1 MEPLKKIICLIYEEE
16 QMRESNEP
24 VNSNPEAFERLINT
38 VRVKLY
44 KTGMAI
50 LKNDDDVCDAIQ
62 ETLLSAYKNFGSLR
76 EEQYFSTWIIRIM
89 INKCYDI
96 IKKKQK
102 VAYLNEKME
111 IEADDAYYDRYK
123 EDSTVERVLNQ
134 INPDLK
140 LVTVLY
146 YYDEFSV
153 KEISEMLNLPE
164 GTVKSRLARA
174 RDKMY
179 EILKM
184 EEGER
189 IG

>member
-1 MEPLKKIICLIYEEE
+1 
-16 QMRESNEP
+16 MREVNEP
-24 VNSNPEAFERLINT
+24 GNSNPEAFERLINT
-38 VRVKLY
+38 VKVKLY

-62 ETLLSAYKNFGSLR
+62 ETLMSAYKNFGNLK
-76 EEQYFSTWIIRIM
+76 EVQFFDTWITRIL

-96 IKKKQK
+96 IKKNKK

-111 IEADDAYYDRYK
+111 VEANESYYDRYK
-123 EDSTVERVLNQ
+123 EDSTVERVLSQ
-134 INPDLK
+134 INPELK

-153 KEISEMLNLPE
+153 KEISEMLNIPE

>member
-1 MEPLKKIICLIYEEE
+1 
-16 QMRESNEP
+16 MREVNEP
-24 VNSNPEAFERLINT
+24 SNSNPEAFERLINT
-38 VRVKLY
+38 VKVKLY

-62 ETLLSAYKNFGSLR
+62 ETLMSAYKNFGSLK
-76 EEQYFSTWIIRIM
+76 EVQFFDTWITRIL

-96 IKKKQK
+96 IKKNKK
-102 VAYLNEKME
+102 VAYLNEQME
-111 IEADDAYYDRYK
+111 VEANESYYDRYK
-123 EDSTVERVLNQ
+123 EDSTVERVLSQ
-134 INPDLK
+134 INPELK

-153 KEISEMLNLPE
+153 KEISEMLNIPE

-174 RDKMY
+174 RDKIY

>member
-1 MEPLKKIICLIYEEE
+1 
-16 QMRESNEP
+16 MREVNEP
-24 VNSNPEAFERLINT
+24 SNSNPEAFERLINT
-38 VRVKLY
+38 VKVKLY

-62 ETLLSAYKNFGSLR
+62 ETLMSAYKNFGNLK
-76 EEQYFSTWIIRIM
+76 EVQFFDTWITRIL

-96 IKKKQK
+96 IKKNKK
-102 VAYLNEKME
+102 VAYLNEQME
-111 IEADDAYYDRYK
+111 VEANESYYDRYK
-123 EDSTVERVLNQ
+123 EDSTVERVLSQ
-134 INPDLK
+134 INPELK

-153 KEISEMLNLPE
+153 KEISEMLNIPE

-174 RDKMY
+174 RDKIY